1 MYALG
6 RGMWGATARI
16 THMRDELRRLVDL
29 DVVAAHRTPRAL
41 ALARYAFSGHLRG
54 LDGIY
59 VEPTTGLPGPVDI
72 AFLGLARSL
81 GVPTL
86 TYFRD
91 AQPLF
96 AEYYPGGSAKRWLS
110 RALFRPAF
118 TALAAVSS
126 RIAYPSVG
134 LAEAFNVAASH
145 EPLLIPPGSPPPVR
159 VARDAD
165 ARQLLFV
172 GGMRFPVHGYDI
184 LVQAIERV
192 RAEGTDVGLIC
203 VSRPGEEPPRPH
215 PSWLRIERGSGAGI
229 HRLLPEVI
237 ATIQP
242 RHRSPYNDLAVPI
255 KVMEYFSYGRPLIV
269 TDAIE
274 QARIVREAAAGVV
287 VRDTADGLADG
298 IRQVMAAAPDEL
310 DAWSEAA
317 SLAAESHSWHA
328 RAAHV
333 VEVLLS
339 TRP

>member
-6 RGMWGATARI
+6 RGIWGATARI

-41 ALARYAFSGHLRG
+41 ALARYAFSGRLRG

-126 RIAYPSVG
+126 RIAYPSLG
-134 LAEAFNVAASH
+134 LAEAFGVAADH

-159 VARDAD
+159 VPRDPD
-165 ARQLLFV
+165 AREFLFV

-184 LVQAIERV
+184 LVEAIERV
-192 RAEGTDVGLIC
+192 RAGGTDVGLVC

-215 PSWLRIERGSGAGI
+215 PSWLRVERGSGAEI

-237 ATIQP
+237 ATVQP
-242 RHRSPYNDLAVPI
+242 RHRSPYNDLGVPI
-255 KVMEYFSYGRPLIV
+255 KIMEYLSYGRPILT
-269 TDAIE
+269 TDARE
-274 QARIVREAAAGVV
+274 TARIVKGADAGIVVSDSAA
-287 VRDTADGLADG
+287 GLADG
-298 IRQVMAAAPDEL
+298 IRRLVSAPPEQL
-310 DAWSEAA
+310 DAWSDAA
-317 SLAAESHSWHA
+317 CLAAERHSWHA